1 MIDLKI
7 TTALNLEKIQEAA
20 DRAAKGA
27 FARAAFKI
35 RKTAMESIR
44 PSPTASE
51 PGQPPRTR
59 RGQLRRAILYHAD
72 VTGAV
77 IGPRESIVGSAGE
90 AHEFGGE
97 HRGAQFPERPFM
109 APALEEH
116 VEDFAG
122 EFSGSIGGS

>member
-7 TTALNLEKIQEAA
+7 TSTLNLEKIQEAA
-20 DRAAKGA
+20 DRAQRGA
-27 FARAAFKI
+27 FARAAFQI
-35 RKTAMESIR
+35 RKTAMDSIQTGR
-44 PSPTASE
+44 EPSA

-77 IGPRESIVGSAGE
+77 IGPRESIVGTAGE

-97 HRGAQFPERPFM
+97 HRGTQFPERPFM

-116 VEDFAG
+116 VADFAG
-122 EFSGSIGGS
+122 EFSGSIGG

>member
-7 TTALNLEKIQEAA
+7 TTILNLEKIQQEA
-20 DRAAKGA
+20 DKAARGA

-35 RKTAMESIR
+35 RQTAMASIENSPN
-44 PSPTASE
+44 PSA

-59 RGQLRRAILYHAD
+59 RGQLRRAIIYHAD

-77 IGPRESIVGSAGE
+77 IGPRASIVGEAGA

-97 HRGAQFPERPFM
+97 HRGADFPERPFM
-109 APALEEH
+109 QPALEEH
-116 VEDFAG
+116 VADFAG